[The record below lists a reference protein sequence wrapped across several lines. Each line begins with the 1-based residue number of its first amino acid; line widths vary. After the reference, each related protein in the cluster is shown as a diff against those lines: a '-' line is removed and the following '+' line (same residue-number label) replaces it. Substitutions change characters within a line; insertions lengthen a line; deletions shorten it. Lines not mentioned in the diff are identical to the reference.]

1 MYGAPSFYTEYE
13 ANLGQAVADPVRLTQ
28 LGNQEVWTRE
38 FERGYIVV
46 SSMTAAPFNVTF
58 PELVL
63 QLPLSAQPA
72 RLTGGREAPAWQFVV
87 DNSPG
92 GGPMPS
98 GNNDWW
104 ASAAHRANFRTLQGN
119 WTTVTDGTQS
129 HQIGDS
135 FLVGFSEPGGLA
147 GTTQGFPGAFSA
159 AWSFA
164 APEDGLYFLATT
176 AVDAHLYPLTNAAQ
190 VCIRTRN
197 SSSPGRAK
205 LARAPADGGCIAS
218 GAIDQ
223 RAGIRDGRWQ
233 PLFQAPVALQKQ
245 QYYDVVVAW
254 DPTYSGYVAVD
265 ALLVES
271 ERLYHGNG
279 MLSKQ
284 VVVNPLDS
292 RVVLKSR

>member
-13 ANLGQAVADPVRLTQ
+13 ADLGQAVADPVRLTQ

-63 QLPLSAQPA
+63 QLPLSAQPT

-135 FLVGFSEPGGLA
+135 FLVGFSEPGGACRDDA
-147 GTTQGFPGAFSA
+147 GLPRRLFGRVVF
-159 AWSFA
+159 
-164 APEDGLYFLATT
+164 
-176 AVDAHLYPLTNAAQ
+176 
-190 VCIRTRN
+190 R
-197 SSSPGRAK
+197 SPGRWAV
-205 LARAPADGGCIAS
+205 LLGNYCGRRALVPAYQRCPSLHSNPQLQFTRPGETSARASRRWVHCIGCDRS
-218 GAIDQ
+218 
-223 RAGIRDGRWQ
+223 AGWYTRRS
-233 PLFQAPVALQKQ
+233 LAA
-245 QYYDVVVAW
+245 VV
-254 DPTYSGYVAVD
+254 
-265 ALLVES
+265 
-271 ERLYHGNG
+271 
-279 MLSKQ
+279 
-284 VVVNPLDS
+284 
-292 RVVLKSR
+292 